1 MQRILAIE
9 TATKVCS
16 VAVAEEDMVIGET
29 SLFAPRVHAERLVI
43 IINNLLENLKLSYD
57 DLDAVAVSI
66 GPGSFTGL
74 RIGLSVAKG
83 IAFAQDKKLISV
95 PTLEA
100 IAHHVLTYD
109 DSKKIIVP
117 ILHARA
123 DEFYYSIFKFE
134 DGELKMKTEFRVA
147 EADEIAEELS
157 QESILVGE
165 GVVEFSKLV
174 LNGVE
179 GHAAAERKFRSNQM
193 RNIAASA
200 RDVATIALEK
210 FKRDEFADLRNSVP
224 MYIKDFVAVPKG
236 TGKGNSF
243 KKLLE
248 KI

>member
-1 MQRILAIE
+1 MRRILAIE

-16 VAVAEEDMVIGET
+16 IAVSEEKVVLGET
-29 SLFAPRVHAERLVI
+29 SLSVPQVHAERLVI
-43 IINNLLENLKLSYD
+43 MINNLLENLKLSYN

-83 IAFAQDKKLISV
+83 IVFAQNKKLISV

-100 IAHHVLTYD
+100 IARRVLTHD
-109 DSKKIIVP
+109 DTKSIIVP

-123 DEFYYSIFKFE
+123 NEFYYSIFISE
-134 DGELKMKTEFRVA
+134 NGELKMTTEFRVA
-147 EADEIAEELS
+147 EADQIAEELS
-157 QESILVGE
+157 PGSIFVGE
-165 GVVEFSKLV
+165 GVGEFSEIV
-174 LNGVE
+174 LGGVE
-179 GHAAAERKFRSNQM
+179 GYSDGERKFSSAQM
-193 RNIAASA
+193 KSIPASA
-200 RDVATIALEK
+200 GDVAMIALEK
-210 FKRDEFADLRNSVP
+210 FNGGEFADLRNSVP